1 MKKYVKIALLVIVAL
16 IFIGT
21 FVFLYQKSQPK
32 ASVYTILNAE
42 ITDLKKTTV
51 ATGKIEPRDEI
62 LIKPQISGIIDEVY
76 KEAGQKIKK
85 GEVIAKVKVIPEL
98 GQLNSAESRVRLAE
112 INATQAETDFSRVK
126 KLYEDQLISREEY
139 EKSVRK
145 QTYQQ

>member
-62 LIKPQISGIIDEVY
+62 LIKPQISGIIDEVWY
-76 KEAGQKIKK
+76 IRKPDKK
-85 GEVIAKVKVIPEL
+85 
-98 GQLNSAESRVRLAE
+98 
-112 INATQAETDFSRVK
+112 
-126 KLYEDQLISREEY
+126 
-139 EKSVRK
+139 
-145 QTYQQ
+145 

>member
-98 GQLNSAESRVRLAE
+98 GQLNSAESRVRLGR
-112 INATQAETDFSRVK
+112 NQCQTRRNG
-126 KLYEDQLISREEY
+126 LCPY
-139 EKSVRK
+139 EKTVRK

>member
-112 INATQAETDFSRVK
+112 INARQGETDFAV
-126 KLYEDQLISREEY
+126 
-139 EKSVRK
+139 
-145 QTYQQ
+145 